1 MESVSKPDIE
11 KYMEGLPITAGLF
24 CWYLPTDIE
33 NRNKMQNI
41 HIRTSVKQILADT
54 ITPVSIYLRLR
65 DVFPRS
71 ILLESSDYHT
81 SEDSY
86 SFICL
91 QPFASFVVEKGQIK
105 RFWEGDQTHV
115 QEITG
120 EVSVPD
126 ELNRF
131 IQSFQVGTAD
141 PRIRT
146 NGIFGY
152 SSYDAVRYFEDINI
166 AAKSK
171 ESIPEMVYSVY
182 RIIIAINH
190 FQNTLTLLENQTDGY
205 TSQIEYVK
213 SLLYSRNFATYPFH
227 PQSGEKSNLTDK
239 EYMELVT
246 RGKEHCH
253 RGDVFQIVLSRQF
266 RQDFTGDE
274 FNVYRCLRSVNP
286 SPYLFYFD
294 YGSYRIFGSS
304 PEALLQIKD
313 RVAYIHPIA
322 GTFKRTGDD
331 EKDKDLAVE
340 LTRDKKENS
349 EHIMLVDLARNDLS
363 RNADNVVVETYRE
376 IQFYSHVIHMVSKV
390 SGMLPKDYN
399 AIQVMGDT
407 FPAGTLTGA
416 PKYKAMELIEL
427 YENQNRAY
435 YGGGIGY
442 MGFDGNFNHAIVIR
456 SFLSMN
462 NTLFYQAGAGI
473 VADSV
478 EENELN
484 EVNNKLMAL
493 KKAID
498 MAKEI

>member
-1 MESVSKPDIE
+1 
-11 KYMEGLPITAGLF
+11 
-24 CWYLPTDIE
+24 
-33 NRNKMQNI
+33 MQKVQI
-41 HIRTSVKQILADT
+41 KTSIRQILADT

-71 ILLESSDYHT
+71 ILLESSDYHA

-91 QPFASFVVEKGQIK
+91 QPFASFVVEEGQIK

-115 QEITG
+115 QKIPDKVT
-120 EVSVPD
+120 VPE
-126 ELNRF
+126 ELKLF
-131 IQSFQVGTAD
+131 VQSFQTD
-141 PRIRT
+141 TPDSRIKA

-152 SSYDAVRYFEDINI
+152 TSYDAVKYFEDINI
-166 AAKSK
+166 SAEPQGPYA
-171 ESIPEMVYSVY
+171 IPDMVYSVY

-190 FQNTLTLLENQTDGY
+190 FQNTLTLIENQTEGY
-205 TSQIEYVK
+205 TSQIDYVQ
-213 SLLYSRNFATYPFH
+213 SLLFSRSFATYPFH
-227 PQSGEKSNLTDK
+227 LSDAEQSNLTDK
-239 EYMELVT
+239 EYMEMVT
-246 RGKEHCH
+246 LGKEHCH

-266 RQDFTGDE
+266 RQGFTGDE
-274 FNVYRCLRSVNP
+274 FNVYRCLRSINP

-304 PEALLQIKD
+304 PEAQLQIIN

-331 EKDKDLAVE
+331 ERDKDLAVE

-416 PKYKAMELIEL
+416 PKYKAMELIEE
-427 YENQNRAY
+427 YENQNRGY

-442 MGFDGNFNHAIVIR
+442 LGFDGNFNHAIMIR

-462 NTLFYQAGAGI
+462 NTLLYQAGAGI

-498 MAKEI
+498 LAKEI

>member
-1 MESVSKPDIE
+1 
-11 KYMEGLPITAGLF
+11 
-24 CWYLPTDIE
+24 
-33 NRNKMQNI
+33 MQNVEI
-41 HIRTSVKQILADT
+41 HTQVRQVLADT
-54 ITPVSIYLRLR
+54 ITPVSLYLRLR
-65 DVFPRS
+65 DVFPQS
-71 ILLESSDYHT
+71 ILLESSDYHA

-91 QPFASFVVEKGQIK
+91 QPFSSFVVEDGKIS
-105 RFWEGDQTHV
+105 RFWQGEQTSILDIGEG
-115 QEITG
+115 
-120 EVSVPD
+120 VSVVT
-126 ELNRF
+126 ELNSF
-131 IQSFQVGTAD
+131 VQSFKVNNPD

-152 SSYDAVRYFEDINI
+152 SSYDAVKYFEEINI
-166 AAKSK
+166 ANNPSEDYA
-171 ESIPEMVYSVY
+171 IPDMVYSAY

-190 FQNTLTLLENQTDGY
+190 FQNTLTILENQTKEY
-205 TSQIEYVK
+205 TGQIDYIQ
-213 SLLYSRNFATYPFH
+213 SLLFSKSFSTYPF
-227 PQSGEKSNLTDK
+227 QSEDEEKSNLSDR
-239 EYMELVT
+239 EYMEMVS
-246 RGKEHCH
+246 RGKEHCN

-304 PEALLQIKD
+304 PEALLQID
-313 RVAYIHPIA
+313 ERVAYIHPIA

-363 RNADNVVVETYRE
+363 RNAENVVVETYRE

-399 AIQVMGDT
+399 AVKVMGDT
-407 FPAGTLTGA
+407 FPAGTLSGA
-416 PKYKAMELIEL
+416 PKYKAMELIDR
-427 YENQNRAY
+427 YESQNRGY

-442 MGFDGNFNHAIVIR
+442 LGFDGNFNHAIVIR

-462 NTLFYQAGAGI
+462 NTLYYQAGAGI

-498 MAKEI
+498 LAKEL